1 MGGGARMRGLRGELP
16 VAATMAC
23 GGGELGAWPRRPWLS
38 AGRQG
43 EHRVACA
50 SDAGATW
57 AQAGGWRAAVRD
69 ARGVQS
75 RRPAS
80 AQRRWR
86 GGELEKIRER
96 ATRPREEDKDARTE
110 SEDRRRGDA
119 WSCRRAVGRG
129 MGSTGENRE

>member
-1 MGGGARMRGLRGELP
+1 
-16 VAATMAC
+16 MAC
-23 GGGELGAWPRRPWLS
+23 GGGELGPWPRRPWLS

-50 SDAGATW
+50 SDAGAAW
-57 AQAGGWRAAVRD
+57 AQAGGWHAAARD

-96 ATRPREEDKDARTE
+96 ATRPREEDKDTRTE
-110 SEDRRRGDA
+110 SEDRRRGNV
-119 WSCRRAVGRG
+119 WSRLRRVVVWAAYGKEQ
-129 MGSTGENRE
+129 GSTMPMLKTF

>member
-1 MGGGARMRGLRGELP
+1 
-16 VAATMAC
+16 MAC
-23 GGGELGAWPRRPWLS
+23 GGDELGLWPRQPWLS

-50 SDAGATW
+50 SDAGAAW
-57 AQAGGWRAAVRD
+57 AQAGGWRAAARD

-110 SEDRRRGDA
+110 SEDRRCGDA
-119 WSCRRAVGRG
+119 WSRRRRVVVWAAYRKEQ
-129 MGSTGENRE
+129 GSTVPILETF